1 MNATKWLMLVLVLG
15 ICSTTIQSLVM
26 LEGQEVI
33 LEGQEDLKKEVTSLQ
48 TQVDGHAEDTY
59 VLMRSDSSRLYT
71 IMDTQIRTLHYTK
84 PHTGPMWACPE
95 CAEIHAKDKKNGGVS
110 SFNLKKKT
118 KKVNKD

>member
-26 LEGQEVI
+26 LD
-33 LEGQEDLKKEVTSLQ
+33 GQEDLRKEVASLR

-59 VLMRSDSSRLYT
+59 FLMKSDSARLYT
-71 IMDTQIRTLHYTK
+71 IMDTQIRTLHYAK
-84 PHTGPMWACPE
+84 PHAEPMWACPE
-95 CAEIHAKDKKNGGVS
+95 CSEIHERNKKNGGIA

-118 KKVNKD
+118 KVNKD